1 VSFDE
6 QFDVVSVGGGAG
18 GLAAAIT
25 AASDGATAL
34 VLEKG
39 SKLGGVTALS
49 QGEVW
54 VGGSYLEREL
64 GIADSRQETLE
75 YLDHLSAGLGDA
87 ELRSAFVTSSNE
99 ALEFL
104 QDKAD
109 LTLGVVRGRPDYY
122 YPHAPGS
129 KDEGRYLEVEPFD
142 ARELGELEDLAL
154 ISPHGLAYL
163 TQKEQFAAGGDRDVI
178 GKLVAAH
185 IENHELCGGSGLSA
199 RLLHAAANAGVALRV
214 NRPVVRLLTE
224 SDRVVGVEVWTD
236 DGPCR
241 IGASAVL
248 LATGGYDWN
257 ADLVRSF
264 EHLPE
269 LRSMVPPTVT
279 GDHMIMAGEV
289 GAMIAARPPVLTPLL
304 SGMQI
309 PGEELEGQ
317 PLFRFAFA
325 GQPHAIYVNRA
336 GQRFA
341 DESFLSGVD
350 AAQAVFDGNN
360 IDYPNQ
366 PTWLVF
372 DQTFRETYAVGPIP
386 PEEPLPDG
394 LAVTGD
400 TLTELGERAGIDA
413 GGLEETVRRFNEF
426 CERGVD
432 EDFGRG
438 TQAWGLATFGD
449 KRMPNPVLGALAKPP
464 YYAILLT
471 RVGMGIPSAGL
482 KIDSKSRVLNTRGEP
497 IPGLYAAGNAAAQI
511 DVITYQSGIGN
522 ARGLTYGYLAAK
534 NLVAASV

>member
-1 VSFDE
+1 VEMS
-6 QFDVVSVGGGAG
+6 
-18 GLAAAIT
+18 T
-25 AASDGATAL
+25 
-34 VLEKG
+34 
-39 SKLGGVTALS
+39 
-49 QGEVW
+49 
-54 VGGSYLEREL
+54 
-64 GIADSRQETLE
+64 
-75 YLDHLSAGLGDA
+75 
-87 ELRSAFVTSSNE
+87 
-99 ALEFL
+99 
-104 QDKAD
+104 
-109 LTLGVVRGRPDYY
+109 
-122 YPHAPGS
+122 
-129 KDEGRYLEVEPFD
+129 EGR
-142 ARELGELEDLAL
+142 
-154 ISPHGLAYL
+154 
-163 TQKEQFAAGGDRDVI
+163 
-178 GKLVAAH
+178 
-185 IENHELCGGSGLSA
+185 
-199 RLLHAAANAGVALRV
+199 LR
-214 NRPVVRLLTE
+214 
-224 SDRVVGVEVWTD
+224 
-236 DGPCR
+236 R
-241 IGASAVL
+241 IGAGAVV

-279 GDHMIMAGEV
+279 GDHLIMAGEV

-309 PGEELEGQ
+309 PGEELEGR

-336 GQRFA
+336 GRRFA

-350 AAQAVFDGNN
+350 AAQALFDGNN

-366 PTWLVF
+366 PTWLIF

-400 TLTELGERAGIDA
+400 TLAELGGKAGIDPD
-413 GGLEETVRRFNEF
+413 GLEETVRRFNGF
-426 CERGVD
+426 CGRGLD

-449 KRMPNPVLGALAKPP
+449 KRMPNPVLGALEKPP
-464 YYAILLT
+464 YYAIRLT

-482 KIDSKSRVLNTRGEP
+482 RIDAKSRVLNTRGEP
-497 IPGLYAAGNAAAQI
+497 ISGLYAAGNSAAQI

-534 NLVAASV
+534 DLAAASV

>member
-6 QFDVVSVGGGAG
+6 KFDVVSVGGGGG

-25 AASDGATAL
+25 AAAGGATAL

-39 SKLGGVTALS
+39 SRLGGVTALS

-54 VGGSYLEREL
+54 VGGNYLERDL
-64 GIADSRQETLE
+64 GIPDSPEETLD
-75 YLDHLSAGLGDA
+75 YLNHLSAGLGDD
-87 ELRSAFVTSSNE
+87 ELRRAFIRSSNE

-104 QDKAD
+104 QDKAQ
-109 LTLGVVRGRPDYY
+109 LTLNVVRGRPDYY

-129 KDEGRYLEVEPFD
+129 KDEGRYLEVDPFD
-142 ARELGELEDLAL
+142 ARELGEFEDLAL
-154 ISPHGLAYL
+154 VSPHGLAYL
-163 TQKEQFAAGGDRDVI
+163 TQQEQFAAGGDRVVI
-178 GKLVAAH
+178 GELAAAH
-185 IENHELCGGSGLSA
+185 IEKHELCGGSGLSA
-199 RLLHAAANAGVALRV
+199 RLLNAAVKAGVALRV
-214 NRPVVRLLTE
+214 NSPVVRLLRE
-224 SDRVVGVEVWTD
+224 SDRIVGVEMSTE
-236 DGPCR
+236 GGLRR
-241 IGASAVL
+241 IGAGAVV

-279 GDHMIMAGEV
+279 GDHLIMAGEV

-309 PGEELEGQ
+309 PGEELEGR

-336 GQRFA
+336 GRRFA

-350 AAQAVFDGNN
+350 AAQALFDGNN

-366 PTWLVF
+366 PTWLIF

-400 TLTELGERAGIDA
+400 TLAELGGKAGIDPD
-413 GGLEETVRRFNEF
+413 GLEETVRRFNGF
-426 CERGVD
+426 CGRGLD

-449 KRMPNPVLGALAKPP
+449 KRMPNPVLGALEKPP
-464 YYAILLT
+464 YYAIRLT

-482 KIDSKSRVLNTRGEP
+482 RIDAKSRVLNTRGEP
-497 IPGLYAAGNAAAQI
+497 ISGLYAAGNSAAQI

-534 NLVAASV
+534 DLAAASV